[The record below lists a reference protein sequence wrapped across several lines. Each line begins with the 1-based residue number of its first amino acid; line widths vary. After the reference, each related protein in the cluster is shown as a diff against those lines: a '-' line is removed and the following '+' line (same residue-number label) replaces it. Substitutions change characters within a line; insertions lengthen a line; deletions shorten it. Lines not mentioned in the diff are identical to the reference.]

1 MQDEEGSQIG
11 GWRAG
16 CRKSRVVPH
25 YRTTFYPPP
34 TPPPLLPKPLKEPIL
49 PHSLATK
56 EGTRN
61 VGQPRLSR
69 QVEVRLGARYGYPS
83 RMERGDWSI
92 RIWFVPSNE
101 TRGEGRQTVGHLA
114 PVFRNREDWTRL
126 IESPRRLD
134 LRTSPLDGWI
144 DRLMIGRERF
154 VRRKSNGTKEE
165 TFFDDFCEKRK

>member
-101 TRGEGRQTVGHLA
+101 TRGGGRQTVGHLA

-126 IESPRRLD
+126 IECPRRLD

-154 VRRKSNGTKEE
+154 VRRKSNGTKKSEA
-165 TFFDDFCEKRK
+165 KRS